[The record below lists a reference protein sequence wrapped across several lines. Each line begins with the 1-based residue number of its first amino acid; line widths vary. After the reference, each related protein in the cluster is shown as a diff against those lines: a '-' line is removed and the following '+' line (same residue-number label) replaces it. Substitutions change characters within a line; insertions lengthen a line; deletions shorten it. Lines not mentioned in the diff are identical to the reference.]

1 MFLDERVG
9 KRGVGA
15 FLKTLKRL
23 DMRVQGVELANKDG
37 MCGKSDPYLK
47 FWAIRKDGQQTEEH
61 KTECIDNN
69 SNPEWKPFK
78 IDMDKLCNGDLNT
91 KFKIV
96 CW

>member
-1 MFLDERVG
+1 LDERVG